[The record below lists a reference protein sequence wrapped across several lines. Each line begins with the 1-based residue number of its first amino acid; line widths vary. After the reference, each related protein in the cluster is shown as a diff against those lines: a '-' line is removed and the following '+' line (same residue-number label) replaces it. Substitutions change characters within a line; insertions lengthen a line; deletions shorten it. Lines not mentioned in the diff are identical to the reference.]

1 MIVDNIYRGFDQSA
15 WEDIFSLLKVLLPG
29 LFMAFGG
36 AYYQT
41 RKKKEIA
48 LKVGITRLRIAAY
61 EDIAATVSKLAEQVS
76 PTLSDDAKIKEILSF
91 YDYIDLNTDYS
102 SIIGTEKRFDSFYH
116 AICEKV
122 DENDIYLDYKV
133 HRQCA
138 GSIAIFTHMKTILDA
153 YCDTMRVLEEDGKN
167 DRKLQDKI
175 DFAYRLAAVLM
186 KNEINKGFILVEDL
200 IAGQINGVRVNYR
213 KYRIR
218 KIAYKFFEPIMR
230 WADSYMDDETWRG
243 SLSRKILFRVLGDRL
258 SLVSKLAIFVET
270 LAYIHVSDQ
279 YSPGAYFTMDEDSRI
294 KVSSDFFSSFYFQLH
309 HNR

>member
-1 MIVDNIYRGFDQSA
+1 MIVDSIYRGFDQSV

-29 LFMAFGG
+29 IFMAFFG
-36 AYYQT
+36 AFYQT

-61 EDIAATVSKLAEQVS
+61 EDIAATFSKLAEQVS
-76 PTLSDDAKIKEILSF
+76 PTLSDDTKIKEILSF

-102 SIIGTEKRFDSFYH
+102 SIIGTEKKLDSFYH
-116 AICEKV
+116 AICDKV

-133 HRQCA
+133 HKQCT

-167 DRKLQDKI
+167 DRKLQDEI
-175 DFAYRLAAVLM
+175 DFGYRLAAVLM
-186 KNEINKGFILVEDL
+186 KNEINKGFILVEDI

-218 KIAYKFFEPIMR
+218 KIAYKFFEPIMH
-230 WADSYMDDETWRG
+230 WADSYMSDETWRG
-243 SLSRKILFRVLGDRL
+243 CLSRKILFRVLVDRL

-279 YSPGAYFTMDEDSRI
+279 YSPSAYFTMDEDSRI
-294 KVSSDFFSSFYFQLH
+294 KVSSEFFSCFYFQLH